1 MRSFLATGFALV
13 LPAVSVSFVAG
24 CSSAGGVQEDGGPD
38 GVATEG
44 GGADADAGTIP
55 LRYVFVLVKENHTF
69 DSLYASYTGAN
80 GSLTAKTST
89 GQTIPLTLGPTGSLP
104 SDLNHA
110 HSAVITAY
118 NNGGMNGFDLVPQPG
133 SASPFTYYDRSLIP
147 NYYTYADNF
156 VLCDAFFST
165 VGGPS
170 FPGYVSLMAAQSPAY
185 GNPSTTTWG
194 CGGGTVPVFDSKSCK
209 TSTVAP
215 CFTIP
220 NLASDL
226 PSTVTWREYGGTV
239 SEGSFGAFEAWS
251 STIGAHHRSQ
261 SSFLSD
267 VGKGDVANVT
277 YIWGGNDD
285 EHPPASMCP
294 GENDTVTMVNAVMQS
309 AVWEQSVFLVTYDD
323 FGGFYDH
330 VAPTIEACPSGGFY
344 NTGFRL
350 PLLVISPYA
359 RKGVVLHTP
368 TEQASIPRLIEDVF
382 GAPRM
387 AATDPNARDEK
398 AGDLLGAFDFTQAPR
413 APMLLTTRTCP

>member
-1 MRSFLATGFALV
+1 MKRLLAVVWPLFV
-13 LPAVSVSFVAG
+13 LA
-24 CSSAGGVQEDGGPD
+24 CSSPIGVQEDGGGSD
-38 GVATEG
+38 GAAD
-44 GGADADAGTIP
+44 GALPDAGPTVVP

-69 DSLYASYTGAN
+69 DSLYGSYAGAD

-89 GQTIPLTLGPTGSLP
+89 GQTIPLTLGPAGSLP

-118 NNGGMNGFDLVPQPG
+118 RDGGMNGFDLVPQPG
-133 SASPFTYYDRSLIP
+133 AASPFTYYDRSLIP

-156 VLCDAFFST
+156 VLCDEFFST

-185 GNPSTTTWG
+185 GNPSTTVWE
-194 CGGGTVPVFDSKSCK
+194 CGGGTVPVFDPTSCK
-209 TSTVAP
+209 TSSVAP

-220 NLASDL
+220 NVASDL
-226 PSTVTWREYGGTV
+226 PAAVTWREYGGTV
-239 SEGSFGAFEAWS
+239 SEGTFGAFEALS
-251 STIGAHHRSQ
+251 ATVAAHHRSQ

-267 VGKGDVANVT
+267 VAKGDIANVT

-309 AVWEQSVFLVTYDD
+309 SVWDQSVFLVTYDD

-330 VAPTIEACPSGGFY
+330 VAPPAEGCPGGGFY
-344 NTGFRL
+344 DTGFRL
-350 PLLVISPYA
+350 PLLVISPYS

-368 TEQASIPRLIEDVF
+368 AEQASIPRLIEDVF

-387 AATDPNARDEK
+387 ASVDPNARDEK
-398 AGDLLGAFDFTQAPR
+398 AGDLMGAFDFSQPPR
-413 APMLLTTRTCP
+413 APLLLTTRTCP